1 MSADNNA
8 ARPAEDKSEARE
20 RFFETLSGAL
30 LAIFAAVLAFADL
43 GGGNVAEDRE
53 LADNAQA
60 SDYSWY
66 QSKGIKQQL
75 AESEASLIESLI
87 AAGSIAPQQKAALEA
102 RAAQLSE
109 KAGRYGKEKEEIL
122 KGSAAVGEAN
132 WVQDVAGELGQLVGA
147 DVYKARVEA
156 LNGVDNIFDKSGLYL
171 QLCLVIGALSLLFRV
186 PALRLAFLAATLA
199 LGLAGCW
206 YTLQGYSAY
215 ARLG

>member
-1 MSADNNA
+1 MAENNEA
-8 ARPAEDKSEARE
+8 TEQRGEARE

-60 SDYSWY
+60 SDYAWY
-66 QSKGIKQQL
+66 QSKGVKQQL
-75 AESEASLIESLI
+75 VESEASLIEGLI
-87 AAGSIAPQQKAALEA
+87 ASGSIAPQQRAALDARIEGLEEKAA
-102 RAAQLSE
+102 
-109 KAGRYGKEKEEIL
+109 RYEKEKEEIL

-132 WVQDVAGELGQLVGA
+132 WAQDIAGEMGKLIGA
-147 DVYKARVEA
+147 DVHKARVEA
-156 LNGVDNIFDKSGLYL
+156 LNGVDNIFDKAGLFL

-186 PALRLAFLAATLA
+186 PALRFAFLAATLG

-206 YTLQGYSAY
+206 FTLQGYSAY
-215 ARLG
+215 ARVG